1 MFLSQHMLAQ
11 RQFEMTPE
19 VDRLIRVGLNDMY
32 NYDLNAA
39 DKKFDELIRRFPVH
53 PIGYTH
59 KAMVVWWKALC
70 DRKNKILE
78 ETFDR
83 YIDEAIVKGQA
94 ILNKNQNDFYARLYT
109 AAAYG
114 NRTRFK
120 ATITRSYLAALR
132 SGLKGHEH
140 NKAALALRKDYID
153 CLIGTGAYNYFTGS
167 LPIVI
172 KPFAWMIGARGDKD
186 KGIAQLEL
194 AAQKG
199 EYGQTEAKTVLLGIY
214 FNEKRFE
221 DYKEMLISLI
231 DQYPANPVYYVKLA
245 DFFIDQKKLDEGIQF
260 FSELVKRGS
269 NQAGLKISKEY
280 ASYEKGRLELE
291 KKVLD
296 KAFLSLTQVINAKPE
311 NKNLLAQAH
320 LLRAFALD
328 LKGQREAAK
337 ADYQTLLSLPD
348 FEDSHGKAKRFLK
361 TPYRGTG

>member
-1 MFLSQHMLAQ
+1 
-11 RQFEMTPE
+11 
-19 VDRLIRVGLNDMY
+19 MY
-32 NYDLNAA
+32 HYDLNAA
-39 DKKFDELIRRFPVH
+39 DKKFDELIRRFPEH
-53 PIGYTH
+53 PIGYMH
-59 KAMVVWWKALC
+59 RAMVIWWRALC
-70 DRKNKILE
+70 DRKNKSLE
-78 ETFDR
+78 EAFDR
-83 YIDEAIVKGQA
+83 YIDEAIAKGQA
-94 ILNKNQNDFYARLYT
+94 ILNKDQNDFYARLYT
-109 AAAYG
+109 AASYG

-120 ATITRSYLAALR
+120 ATITRNYFGALR

-140 NKAALALRKDYID
+140 NKEASALRKDYAD

-167 LPIVI
+167 LPVVI

-221 DYKEMLISLI
+221 DYKELLINLVN
-231 DQYPANPVYYVKLA
+231 QYPANPVFYLKLA
-245 DFFIDQKKLDEGIQF
+245 DFFIDQKNLDEGIQF
-260 FSELVKRGS
+260 FSELVKSGS
-269 NQAGLKISKEY
+269 NQAGLKIFKEY

-291 KKVLD
+291 KKALD
-296 KAFLSLTQVINAKPE
+296 KAFFSLTQVINAKPE

-337 ADYQTLLSLPD
+337 ADYQTLLSLPN
-348 FEDSHGKAKRFLK
+348 FEDSHEKAKRFLK
-361 TPYRGTG
+361 TPYRGTV